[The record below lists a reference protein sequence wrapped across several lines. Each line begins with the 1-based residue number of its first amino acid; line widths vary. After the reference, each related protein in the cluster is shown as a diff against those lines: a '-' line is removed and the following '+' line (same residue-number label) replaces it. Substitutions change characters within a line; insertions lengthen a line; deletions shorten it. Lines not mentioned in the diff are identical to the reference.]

1 MTSGAAGHDLDLAG
15 RARGP
20 SDLYWLA
27 MYFFELHEGDDDL
40 FHDIILVRDEEIDAE
55 EFFELVQ
62 VIRRQVQDDFADDTL
77 VEAIA
82 VVLQRE
88 YGFIAIT
95 DDRLT
100 AAVNVSMVEKE
111 NFIAD
116 LDAEPR
122 DDYDRDDE
130 DDEDQEDDEDRDP
143 DYLTVLADLR
153 PDGSALN

>member
-1 MTSGAAGHDLDLAG
+1 MTSGAAGHDLDLAD

-20 SDLYWLA
+20 PDLYWLA
-27 MYFFELHEGDDDL
+27 MYFFELHEGDDNL
-40 FHDIILVRDEEIDAE
+40 FHDVILVRDEEIDAE

-62 VIRRQVQDDFADDTL
+62 VIRRQIQDDFEDDTL

-100 AAVNVSMVEKE
+100 AAVSVSMVEKE
-111 NFIAD
+111 NFLAD
-116 LDAEPR
+116 LDAEALE
-122 DDYDRDDE
+122 DEYEDE
-130 DDEDQEDDEDRDP
+130 DDGDDEDDEDRDP
-143 DYLTVLADLR
+143 DYLTVLADLK